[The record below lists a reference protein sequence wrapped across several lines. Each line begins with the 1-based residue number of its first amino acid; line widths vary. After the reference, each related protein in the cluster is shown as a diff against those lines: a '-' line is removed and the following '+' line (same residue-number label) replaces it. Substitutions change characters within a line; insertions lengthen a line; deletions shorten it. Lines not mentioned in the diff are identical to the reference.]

1 MSQPTVCLSFDWDGV
16 SVWMAGGATDA
27 RSLSR
32 GNSDRGS
39 GFRGCSS
46 CASGSGSPR
55 RSSRPATR
63 RRPSRRRQG
72 AIAAAGHEIAAH
84 GYVHEDFEQL
94 SLEEA
99 RGVIR
104 RAADAIER
112 VVGARP
118 RGMRFPPWAVE
129 GEHFVMLLEEGYT
142 YSSSVMDDVRPHW
155 ARAAGVVRHDG
166 PNEAGPEI
174 ALVEVP
180 DHVHH
185 ERLRVLR
192 VQRLR
197 TGRRCPRGCGTRAT
211 SSRSGSTSSRTTT
224 TATRARSRCSCSIR
238 RRSAG
243 AGGSRCWSECSW
255 RCWSAARGSSPR
267 SSWPTE
273 FRAANAAAGISSS
286 RASGCRRVRGRARG

>member
-32 GNSDRGS
+32 GEFG
-39 GFRGCSS
+39 
-46 CASGSGSPR
+46 PR
-55 RSSRPATR
+55 VGVPRLLELCKRLGITATFFT
-63 RRPSRRRQG
+63 PG
-72 AIAAAGHEIAAH
+72 HTAETFPETAGLIAAAGHEIAAH

-94 SLEEA
+94 SFEEA

-155 ARAAGVVRHDG
+155 ARGAGVVRHDG
-166 PNEAGPEI
+166 PNEAGAEI

-180 DHVHH
+180 ITFITSDFAYFEFNGYGRPTLPAGLRNPRDVEQIWLDEFTYNDDRDPGAVTMLMLHP
-185 ERLRVLR
+185 ETIGWGGRIAMLERVL
-192 VQRLR
+192 VAMLE
-197 TGRRCPRGCGTRAT
+197 RGARFV
-211 SSRSGSTSSRTTT
+211 
-224 TATRARSRCSCSIR
+224 TAEQLA
-238 RRSAG
+238 
-243 AGGSRCWSECSW
+243 
-255 RCWSAARGSSPR
+255 
-267 SSWPTE
+267 TE
-273 FRAANAAAGISSS
+273 FRAANAQP
-286 RASGCRRVRGRARG
+286 ASAL